1 MSFTLYFAKLR
12 DAKPRTGLMKE
23 PVLGVGAFRS
33 QLSAKRGAQ
42 VALPQSPIL
51 RDLRSQ
57 YNPKVTMQRN
67 EKKALPPKQK
77 VLPMSG
83 TKSVT
88 DVLTAPAPTPTL
100 NLKP

>member
-57 YNPKVTMQRN
+57 YNPKVTMQRMKRKRYLQS
-67 EKKALPPKQK
+67 KKCYPCPEPR
-77 VLPMSG
+77 VLPMS
-83 TKSVT
+83 
-88 DVLTAPAPTPTL
+88 
-100 NLKP
+100 